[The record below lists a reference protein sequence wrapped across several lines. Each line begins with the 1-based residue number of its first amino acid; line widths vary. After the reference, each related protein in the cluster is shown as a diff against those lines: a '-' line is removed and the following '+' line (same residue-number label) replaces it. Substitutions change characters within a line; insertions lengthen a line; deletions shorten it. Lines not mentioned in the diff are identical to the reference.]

1 MKKIL
6 TGIILIAVLIYSL
19 PLPIYAQNAPYQIY
33 RQESAVTTIGELGG
47 YLEGNI
53 KSVESIIS
61 GRNFSYAQGHGFAA
75 ERGNNLID
83 VLRIKMPRFYYS
95 FI

>member
-6 TGIILIAVLIYSL
+6 IGILLIAVLIISL
-19 PLPIYAQNAPYQIY
+19 PLPIYAQNAPDQKR

-53 KSVESIIS
+53 KSVENLMSE
-61 GRNFSYAQGHGFAA
+61 RNFSYAQGHGFAA
-75 ERGNNLID
+75 EKGTNLID
-83 VLRIKMPRFYYS
+83 VLRFKMPRFYYS